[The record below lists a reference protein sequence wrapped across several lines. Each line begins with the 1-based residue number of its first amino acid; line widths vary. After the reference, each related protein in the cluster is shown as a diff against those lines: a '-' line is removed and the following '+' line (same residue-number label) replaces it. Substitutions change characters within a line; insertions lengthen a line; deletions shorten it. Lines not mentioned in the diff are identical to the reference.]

1 MTIAVQLFAESFDAV
16 APVASVEERGACAPL
31 ELNALG
37 TFFFMVAVGLAVST
51 ACKAVLDASGFYFRW
66 SERCSLA
73 DLERPT
79 ELRLVI
85 GRLGT
90 VGL

>member
-1 MTIAVQLFAESFDAV
+1 MWCD
-16 APVASVEERGACAPL
+16 CAPL
-31 ELNALG
+31 ALKALG
-37 TFFFMVAVGLAVST
+37 TFCFMVAVGLAVST
-51 ACKAVLDASGFYFRW
+51 ACEAVLDASGFYLRW

-73 DLERPT
+73 DLERPI

-85 GRLGT
+85 GHLGT